1 MIEKVLIEAG
11 VEYERV
17 PRPTFLA
24 SLQGKVGKTGPQ
36 GSQGAKGDTGLK
48 GDTGS
53 RGDKGDKGDKGPQGP
68 PGVTGLEA
76 DGPYPSLTQLST
88 YPDAGANSTDAWTS
102 DPTGSTLQTS
112 CVMCAAGKTAL
123 GGGFGQDDIQS
134 DKLIIVTSVPAY
146 IDKDGNVDPAT
157 TPQAD
162 VEGSII
168 PNGWLVQGYN
178 ESAVSLVV
186 RPWVICADVNK

>member
-53 RGDKGDKGDKGPQGP
+53 RGDKGDKGDKGPQG
-68 PGVTGLEA
+68 
-76 DGPYPSLTQLST
+76 
-88 YPDAGANSTDAWTS
+88 
-102 DPTGSTLQTS
+102 
-112 CVMCAAGKTAL
+112 
-123 GGGFGQDDIQS
+123 
-134 DKLIIVTSVPAY
+134 
-146 IDKDGNVDPAT
+146 
-157 TPQAD
+157 
-162 VEGSII
+162 
-168 PNGWLVQGYN
+168 
-178 ESAVSLVV
+178 
-186 RPWVICADVNK
+186 VICADANK